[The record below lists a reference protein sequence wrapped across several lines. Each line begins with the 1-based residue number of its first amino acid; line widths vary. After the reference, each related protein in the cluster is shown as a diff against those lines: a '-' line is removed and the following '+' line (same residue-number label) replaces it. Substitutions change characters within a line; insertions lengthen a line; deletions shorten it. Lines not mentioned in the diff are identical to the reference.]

1 MNFIK
6 KISAQLLLL
15 ATLVAEPG
23 CAQFIV
29 EGESAESSVCG
40 AADCVIIS
48 RCSAVLSLVLKVK
61 AGDATARA
69 QLQELECGFERSLP
83 KVCCRRSGDTET
95 RRVFPSSSSDNNSYY
110 NHYHHNNN
118 NNHYNNH

>member
-61 AGDATARA
+61 AGDAAARV

-95 RRVFPSSSSDNNSYY
+95 RRVFPSSSSNNS
-110 NHYHHNNN
+110 NNNDNNN
-118 NNHYNNH
+118 NNNNSA